1 MAEAIGLASGVLAL
15 TAFTLQSTKT
25 LYGVLDS
32 FRNNSRNI
40 RELKQELEALE
51 AVLSSLNDIQSDEQI
66 DLSALKLPLLRCGQA
81 CRDFADIIEKC
92 TARSNGDKSSFRD
105 WVMLTYRGKDIVGF
119 KNVIGAYKSTI
130 TIALADVNIRHTM
143 VTSQLLRE
151 YKEMIDNTTSD
162 LQEILEQTNNELAQ
176 SPVQGE
182 ASSLT
187 SANNLDQSVIEEER
201 ANIEYCLSVCKQV
214 ANHLAQVQAEI
225 FPTASIREVANDRR
239 LPQTRQ
245 SLARRITSEKLRDC
259 RTGIRFT
266 MSELQLRLQDA
277 DHRLQRLL
285 LPTQRERGVGEDI
298 PHTQE
303 VFEDL
308 ETIRQCLSICDEATE
323 ELARDRINVFEDVRM
338 TDDGQQVIVAT
349 LGDLISARKVSAG
362 ARSKQW
368 LGQMSDASLQ
378 QISRDSFSTGD
389 ITAATKTFPAVV
401 PGNDILQDVTTEKSP
416 GIGHHRFEGRHG
428 AGRTLG

>member
-1 MAEAIGLASGVLAL
+1 MAEPIGLASGVLTL
-15 TAFTLQSTKT
+15 TVFTLQSTKT
-25 LYGVLDS
+25 LYEVVDS

-51 AVLSSLNDIQSDEQI
+51 AVLSSLNNIQSDEQI

-119 KNVIGAYKSTI
+119 KNIIGAYKSTI

-182 ASSLT
+182 ASSLS
-187 SANNLDQSVIEEER
+187 SADNLNQSVVEEER

-225 FPTASIREVANDRR
+225 FTTASIREVANDRS

-285 LPTQRERGVGEDI
+285 HPTQRERGVGGDI

-378 QISRDSFSTGD
+378 QISRDSFSNGD
-389 ITAATKTFPAVV
+389 ITATKDLPTVV
-401 PGNDILQDVTTEKSP
+401 PGSDILQDVTTEKLS

-428 AGRTLG
+428 AGRPLG